1 MSILHNI
8 RLLIMVVFNLQGLSN
23 GGSATIS
30 LSLLSLRL
38 KRKVKCYNGYFVNG
52 YVFHTEEY
60 GHEKK
65 TYNNGVCIKGSTS
78 SEFKVDYY
86 GRLEEVIELQYH
98 SEQNRVFLFKCYWYD
113 TTDRGIR
120 VDPHYGLVEI
130 NSKARHRN
138 VNDVFVFAK
147 QCQQVYYTYTPS
159 FRKDRSRIDWLSV
172 LKTKPK
178 GRVEVVQDENKD
190 TSVIDEVFQA
200 SELVEP
206 YRVAPSID
214 LEENS
219 NFHVFNDSFVD
230 VDAGEFNVVLSST
243 SVQKNVVEE
252 DDNEIEECDEADD
265 SNSIEDEEENSD

>member
-1 MSILHNI
+1 M
-8 RLLIMVVFNLQGLSN
+8 
-23 GGSATIS
+23 GGSAAIS
-30 LSLLSLRL
+30 LSLLCLGP

-60 GHEKK
+60 SHGRK
-65 TYNNGVCIKGSTS
+65 THNSGVCIKGSTS
-78 SEFKVDYY
+78 SEFEVDYY
-86 GRLEEVIELQYH
+86 SRLEEVIELQYY
-98 SEQNRVFLFKCYWYD
+98 SKQNRVFLFKCYWYD
-113 TTDRGIR
+113 TTNREIK

-130 NSKARHRN
+130 NSKVRHRN

-159 FRKDRSRIDWLSV
+159 FRKDRSRVDWLSV

-178 GRVEVVQDENKD
+178 GHVEVVQDENED

-214 LEENS
+214 LEENL
-219 NFHVFNDSFVD
+219 NFHVFNNCLVD
-230 VDAGEFNVVLSST
+230 VDVEELNVILSST
-243 SVQKNVVEE
+243 SWKKNIVEE

-265 SNSIEDEEENSD
+265 NNSIDDEDENSD